1 MLKNTKYKV
10 NLSLYAFVGY
20 VNKSGKRRKRE
31 KKKKTEKRR
40 RLSKVQRERE
50 RRISSYSRPAGNV
63 SLKQALHF
71 SIYPFVISY
80 GNFQNSKIAQFA

>member
-1 MLKNTKYKV
+1 MHSLDMLTKV
-10 NLSLYAFVGY
+10 ERGE
-20 VNKSGKRRKRE
+20 RE
-31 KKKKTEKRR
+31 RKKKKTEKRR

-71 SIYPFVISY
+71 PIYPFVISY